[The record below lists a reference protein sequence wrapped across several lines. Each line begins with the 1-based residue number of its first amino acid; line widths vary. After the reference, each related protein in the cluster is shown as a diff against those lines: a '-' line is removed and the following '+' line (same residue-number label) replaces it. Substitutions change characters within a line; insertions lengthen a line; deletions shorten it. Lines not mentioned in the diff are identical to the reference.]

1 VTQADNPYR
10 CRTVASNTLAPVHLA
25 AEAPTPDGPSPA
37 LCGATCSRSVPALLF
52 LRTGCP
58 ACARRAL
65 ANGITTAGD
74 RRGGV
79 SLQRIAAQRV
89 GEAS

>member
-1 VTQADNPYR
+1 MTQSDNPYR
-10 CRTVASNTLAPVHLA
+10 CSTVAAGTLVPVHLA
-25 AEAPTPDGPSPA
+25 PDAPRPGAASAA

-52 LRTGCP
+52 LDAGCP

-65 ANGITTAGD
+65 KKGITTAGD
-74 RRGGV
+74 RSGGV
-79 SLQRIAAQRV
+79 NLQRIGFEPV